1 MSASKEKIVTVPTK
15 AVWIAAWVVMLV
27 FVGLIFRNC
36 VTSVVYGSKTEDAEV
51 AYYYSQGEKIGEAG
65 LPARTTDLDLGN
77 PVLRKS
83 FSKGYREGL
92 DVYVRGSG
100 VRSEE

>member
-1 MSASKEKIVTVPTK
+1 MNENKQKIITVPTK
-15 AVWIAAWVVMLV
+15 AVWVAAWIVMLV

-36 VTSVVYGSKTEDAEV
+36 LTSVVYGSKTEDAEV

-65 LPARTTDLDLGN
+65 LSARTTDLDLGN

-83 FSKGYREGL
+83 YSKGYREGL
-92 DVYVRGSG
+92 DVYVEKRGRG
-100 VRSEE
+100 E